1 MTAPANRPGQGALAY
16 RAGTYGTFFGAML
29 DRLNGALPAL
39 TTRELDDVAI
49 ALLDGW
55 AIVAD
60 VLAFYQERIANEG
73 FLRTALEKR
82 SLVELAN
89 LAGYT
94 PRPGVSASVFLA
106 YTLEKGG
113 DVTLAAGNKAQS
125 IPGPGETAQTFETSD
140 ALAARDVWN
149 TIGLRKT
156 RPQEPSGTEP
166 FYISSLTTNLK
177 ANDVLLFVRPGAPP
191 AGHTPEHSFVRIAA
205 VEPQAAFNRTKITPV
220 ASGPAKV
227 DVASR
232 VARSRTDAPQ
242 LASTLLDRIGEVREA
257 LILPPS
263 TPPRSPQRL
272 ARSNEEILG
281 SDHDVTAQLF
291 GALNPTVA
299 RSLYGALAGEAGTAA
314 PQVEVYAFRLHAAPY
329 GHNAPLL
336 PPDPASVAN
345 RRTEPLEWPLARADA
360 DPTLLSLDARYDRI
374 AAGGFVAIRTF
385 VDATPTTTSAAFA
398 DELELFAVR
407 DVGERSRR
415 DYGFPATT
423 TVLRLDAPYFKT
435 SDDFQTLEVLRHV
448 DVFAQS
454 ERLQLAEVP
463 LAGDIPEGAAAD
475 PTVLELDGLYD
486 GLAPGR
492 YAIVAGTRTD
502 LPGVA
507 DAELVMIAAT
517 EHRANPNVPGDTLHT
532 FVTLSSRL
540 AFRYARESVKIYGN
554 VVRATHGETRTEA
567 LGSGDASLARQRF
580 ALKAN
585 PLTFVSSPT
594 QSGSQSSLSVRV
606 NGVRWNTTDDP
617 SALGPTDRA
626 YVAVTSDAGT
636 TVTFGD
642 GIHGARLPTGTENA
656 VATYRTGLGAHGNVA
671 AGAIALLQ
679 SRPLGVKGVTNP
691 KAASG
696 GADAESLE
704 DLRSNIPT
712 ALLALD
718 RLVSVDDYED
728 LARTFAGVAK
738 ATATQLGTG
747 GSGTI
752 IVSLA
757 GPTDAPIDER
767 GELATNLA
775 SAFRTLG
782 DPRQAFAL
790 RTCERVILLIGAS
803 VELAA
808 DALWERV
815 EPAIRASLSRTFGF
829 AATAFGKPAYRSA
842 AMAAIAN
849 VDGVVDV
856 SIELFAGITN
866 DALASVAELATKPRA
881 DEAVV
886 PLPARRVADIFVP
899 AQLVGLDP
907 NVRDTVVLRRNSG
920 GAPV

>member
-1 MTAPANRPGQGALAY
+1 MTGPANRPGQAALAY

-39 TTRELDDVAI
+39 TTRELDDLSI

-89 LAGYT
+89 LVGYA
-94 PRPGVSASVFLA
+94 PRPGVAAGAFLA

-166 FYISSLTTNLK
+166 FYLGSLTTNLK

-191 AGHTPEHSFVRIAA
+191 AGHTPEHTFVRIAA

-220 ASGPAKV
+220 ADVPAKV
-227 DVASR
+227 EVAAR
-232 VARSRTDAPQ
+232 VARSTSDAPR
-242 LASTLLDRIGEVREA
+242 LGSTLLDRIGEVREA
-257 LILPPS
+257 LILPPT

-291 GALNPTVA
+291 GALNSTVA
-299 RSLYGALAGEAGTAA
+299 RSLYGALAGEAGTVA

-329 GHNAPLL
+329 GHNAPPL

-345 RRTEPLEWPLARADA
+345 RRTASLEWPLAPADA

-385 VDATPTTTSAAFA
+385 VDATSTSATTFA
-398 DELELFAVR
+398 DELELFVVR

-435 SDDFQTLEVLRHV
+435 SEELQTLEVLRHV

-463 LAGDIPEGAAAD
+463 LAGDLPEDAAAD

-540 AFRYARESVKIYGN
+540 AFRYARESVKIFGN
-554 VVRATHGETRTEA
+554 VVRATHGETRAEV

-606 NGVRWNTTDDP
+606 NGVRWNPTDDA

-691 KAASG
+691 KPASG
-696 GADAESLE
+696 GADPESLE
-704 DLRSNIPT
+704 DLRRNIPT

-757 GPTDAPIDER
+757 GANDAPIDER
-767 GELATNLA
+767 GDLATNLA

-803 VELAA
+803 VDLAA

-829 AATAFGKPAYRSA
+829 AAAAFGKSAYRSA

-856 SIELFAGITN
+856 SIDLFAGITN

-886 PLPARRVADIFVP
+886 PLPARRNAGGFAP

-907 NVRDTVVLRRNSG
+907 NVRDTIVLRRTAG